1 MSSPIY
7 LRNSVP
13 SFQWRKI
20 PQVLVQNTTPF
31 YDGGDVDY
39 DDDYDDHMDDQ
50 MGDKML

>member
-1 MSSPIY
+1 M
-7 LRNSVP
+7 NSVP

-20 PQVLVQNTTPF
+20 PEVYN
-31 YDGGDVDY
+31 GGDVDY